1 MLISPSKHSGFSAVE
16 LMIGIAILA
25 ILMGLAAPSFNIW
38 LQNSQIRNAA
48 ESIQNGLQR
57 ARAEAVARNTNI
69 QLVLGAGSSWVVRV
83 AGGAEIESRPGSEG
97 SKNAILAVTPAG
109 ATTVTFNSFGGLAAN
124 ADGSATLTQV
134 EVDSSVLAAVD
145 SQELRITIGLG
156 GYARMCDPRFPSSNP
171 RGC

>member
-1 MLISPSKHSGFSAVE
+1 MVE

-25 ILMGLAAPSFNIW
+25 ILMGLAVPSFNIW

-57 ARAEAVARNTNI
+57 ARAEAVARNAN
-69 QLVLGAGSSWVVRV
+69 VEFALGSGSSWIVRV
-83 AGGAEIESRPGSEG
+83 AGGAEIESRPSSEG
-97 SKNAILAVTPAG
+97 SKNATLTATPAG
-109 ATTVTFNSFGGLAAN
+109 ATRATFNSFGGLAPN
-124 ADGSATLTQV
+124 ADGTAALAQV
-134 EVDSSVLAAVD
+134 EVDSSVLSPAD

-156 GYARMCDPRFPSSNP
+156 GNARMCDPRFPSANP